1 MSSYKTLLMTRKSS
15 GHPVL
20 FLLAET
26 SPLLYNRENLKGGN
40 TMFGKEKKQ
49 DDRFYVKEKSGS
61 QLADSGLI
69 QVIVDK
75 ETGVNYLWVKSGYAG
90 GLTPLLDAE
99 GKPIVERY

>member
-1 MSSYKTLLMTRKSS
+1 
-15 GHPVL
+15 
-20 FLLAET
+20 
-26 SPLLYNRENLKGGN
+26 
-40 TMFGKEKKQ
+40 
-49 DDRFYVKEKSGS
+49 
-61 QLADSGLI
+61 LADSGLI